1 MNHLIEKNH
10 SCKGYLYMIVIIFI
24 CTCLFSSTTYG
35 GNKME
40 PLYNLN
46 EVKSL
51 KPEVYNIGTDS
62 LLSLFPV
69 PQDNSI
75 GTNDLNNAITI
86 LSFNKGKLKQ
96 DQYFKNAFDQVGG
109 GGSFLPVIAP
119 DTIGFGQV
127 RRFVLYNFRTKSHQ
141 RYRIVVPL
149 DETIQKIAIADA
161 RKRHFIF
168 EIKEYDRKSED
179 PSDKTFNLLL
189 MDLSGKE
196 PRLIKEFN
204 KGKGVTWSVA
214 FDKIFLYYIG
224 KDQLKVLNM
233 NFEPSHHPLADV
245 INQNKAKIS
254 FTRIHPHPYH
264 PFAIL
269 EAGRKDEVVISWGQG
284 RNKTPISLFGIGTTV
299 TQFSFSPDGKWVVYK
314 KESMNENKTYLM
326 PVSEKYPNYLGSPIL
341 LLNNYFDPNYCGWT
355 TNPIS
360 FVGSDGEIYRW
371 DLTNAAHPESDKA
384 TFHDYIVEQD
394 LKKLTKEK
402 RQGLGEHDK

>member
-1 MNHLIEKNH
+1 MNHLIEKYH
-10 SCKGYLYMIVIIFI
+10 SFKGYLSMLAILVI
-24 CTCLFSSTTYG
+24 CACLFSSTTYG

-46 EVKSL
+46 EAKPL

-86 LSFNKGKLKQ
+86 LSFNKGKIKK

-109 GGSFLPVIAP
+109 GGTFIPVIAP

-127 RRFVLYNFRTKSHQ
+127 RRFVTYNFRTKIHQ
-141 RYRIVVPL
+141 RYRIVVSL

-161 RKRHFIF
+161 RLRYFIF
-168 EIKEYDRKSED
+168 EIKEYNSKSED
-179 PSDKTFNLLL
+179 HRDYTSNLLL
-189 MDLSGKE
+189 MDLSDKE
-196 PRLIKEFN
+196 PRLIKEIPKETGAIWSVVGDKNFLYRSKTEHLQVFNMNLEPSQHPLAHAIKHN
-204 KGKGVTWSVA
+204 KGKV
-214 FDKIFLYYIG
+214 
-224 KDQLKVLNM
+224 N
-233 NFEPSHHPLADV
+233 
-245 INQNKAKIS
+245 
-254 FTRIHPHPYH
+254 FTRIHAHPSLH
-264 PFAIL
+264 FAIL
-269 EAGRKDEVVISWGQG
+269 SAGKNDEVLVSWGQG
-284 RNKTPISLFGIGTTV
+284 SNKPPISIFGVSATA
-299 TQFSFSPDGKWVVYK
+299 TQFSFSPDGKWVTF
-314 KESMNENKTYLM
+314 KEGGAMEPGKTYLM

-341 LLNNYFDPNYCGWT
+341 LLNNYFDPKYCGWT

-371 DLTNAAHPESDKA
+371 ELTNAAHPESDKA
-384 TFHDYIVEQD
+384 TYHDYIVEND

-402 RQGLGEHDK
+402 QQGLGK

>member
-1 MNHLIEKNH
+1 MVFGRRTIWNTALA
-10 SCKGYLYMIVIIFI
+10 I
-24 CTCLFSSTTYG
+24 CFGVVLFSAIAHG
-35 GNKME
+35 AAKME

-127 RRFVLYNFRTKSHQ
+127 RRFVLYNFRTKVHQ
-141 RYRIVVPL
+141 YYRIVVPL
-149 DETIQKIAIADA
+149 DETIEKIAIADA
-161 RKRHFIF
+161 RQRRFIF
-168 EIKEYDRKSED
+168 EIEAHNPKSED
-179 PSDKTFNLLL
+179 PWDFTSNLLL

-196 PRLIKEFN
+196 PRLIKELN
-204 KGKGVTWSVA
+204 IGKVTVWTSA
-214 FDKIFLYYIG
+214 FDKIFLY
-224 KDQLKVLNM
+224 DLKKEQMNVLTTS
-233 NFEPSHHPLADV
+233 FEPSHHALADT
-245 INQNKAKIS
+245 INHNKGKID
-254 FTRIHPHPYH
+254 FVVIHPHPYL

-269 EAGRKDEVVISWGQG
+269 TGGKKGSTYISWGEG
-284 RNKTPISLFGIGTTV
+284 RNNTPHLLISRAR
-299 TQFSFSPDGKWVVYK
+299 QFSFSPDGKWVTFRK
-314 KESMNENKTYLM
+314 KIDSNAENTYLM

-341 LLNNYFDPNYCGWT
+341 LLNNYFDPIYCGWT

-371 DLTNAAHPESDKA
+371 ELTSAAHPESDKA
-384 TFHDYIVEQD
+384 SFHDYIVEQD
-394 LKKLTKEK
+394 LEKLTKEK
-402 RQGLGEHDK
+402 QQGLGK